1 MVDNNTL
8 LLLIL
13 IPLLPFLA
21 FVVNIFFG
29 KKVGTNAAYVSLAA
43 ISVSFVISLYLF
55 FGLIAGGEKTTEF
68 TFNWLNYGSTGVK
81 LGIMLDGL
89 TAVMLVVVTTVSL
102 LVKLYS
108 IGYMHGDPRYSRFYA
123 YLSMFTVAMLGLVL
137 ANNFLLLF
145 ISWEL
150 VGLFSYLLIGF
161 WYEKKSASDAGKKA
175 FITTKVGDLG
185 FFAGLLLLFT
195 VFGTFN
201 FVELGQRLTADLAS
215 GSVTVTTLNW
225 IGILIFCGAVGKSAQ
240 FPLHV
245 WLPDAM
251 EGPTPVSALIHAA
264 TMVAAGVYLVART
277 FFIYEHA
284 PIAMDVVAYTGAF
297 TAIFAAS
304 MALVAYDIKRVLA
317 FSTVSQLGYM
327 IMALGVGGYTA
338 GMFHLTTHAFFK
350 ALLFLG
356 AGSVIHGSG
365 TQDIREMGGLGKK
378 MKITM
383 VTFLIACLSI
393 SGIPGFSGYFSK
405 EEVLSAA
412 YNSGHMVIYWVG
424 TITAFMTAFY
434 MFRLFFMTFTGK
446 PRTEIHAHESPKTM
460 TVPLMVL
467 AVLSIFAGGLFV
479 MGHSFEKLVFFRVE
493 GAGEAGEA
501 VESHFVR
508 NMSITVAVLGIALAF
523 FMYYLKKISPEYL
536 AEKLA
541 PVHELLS
548 NRYYL
553 DELYE
558 IIFIK
563 PAKGLGNFLF
573 KVDQKVVDGA
583 VNGSGFLTVLM
594 SKLQNFIDKMYVD
607 GAVNGA
613 GWIANK
619 GGEILKQLQTGFI
632 QNYILI
638 AVSGLFI
645 IVLIR
650 IIFK

>member
-1 MVDNNTL
+1 MVEKMTL

-13 IPLLPFLA
+13 IPLLPLLA

-29 KKVGTNAAYVSLAA
+29 KRVGTNAAYVSLAA

-55 FGLIAGGEKTTEF
+55 FGMLAGGEKIVEY
-68 TFNWLNYGSTGVK
+68 TFDWLNFGSSGVK

-108 IGYMHGDPRYSRFYA
+108 IGYMNGDPRYSRFYA

-201 FVELGQRLTADLAS
+201 FKELGELVIANLAS
-215 GSVTVTTLNW
+215 GSVTVGMLNL

-277 FFIYEHA
+277 FFIYTCA
-284 PIAMDVVAYTGAF
+284 PLAMAVVGYTGAF

-393 SGIPGFSGYFSK
+393 SGIPGFSGYYSK

-412 YNSGHMVIYWVG
+412 FNSGNMVIYWVG

-434 MFRLFFMTFTGK
+434 MFRLFFMTFTGTS
-446 PRTEIHAHESPKTM
+446 RTEIHAHESPKTM
-460 TVPLMVL
+460 TVPLIVL
-467 AVLSIFAGGLFV
+467 AVLSIVAGGLFV
-479 MGHSFEKLVFFRVE
+479 MGHSFEHLVYFGVE
-493 GAGEAGEA
+493 GAGEGGAEAG
-501 VESHFVR
+501 SHFVR
-508 NMSITVAVLGIALAF
+508 NMSITVAVLGITLAF

-541 PVHELLS
+541 SIHKLLS
-548 NRYYL
+548 NKYYI

-563 PAKGLGNFLF
+563 PVKGLGNFLF
-573 KVDQKVVDGA
+573 KFDQKVVDGA
-583 VNGSGFLTVLM
+583 VNGSGFMTVLM
-594 SKLQNFIDKMYVD
+594 SKLQNLFDKVIVD
-607 GAVNGA
+607 GAVNGT

-638 AVSGLFI
+638 AVSGLFV
-645 IVLIR
+645 IVLLR

>member
-1 MVDNNTL
+1 MVENLTL
-8 LLLIL
+8 PLLIL
-13 IPLLPFLA
+13 IPTLPLLA
-21 FVVNIFFG
+21 FIINIFFG
-29 KKVGTNAAYVSLAA
+29 KKVGTKAAYISLAA
-43 ISVSFVISLYLF
+43 ISVSFLISLYIF
-55 FGLIAGGEKTTEF
+55 FGMILGGEQSVEF
-68 TFNWLNYGSTGVK
+68 KFNWLNFGNFGLQ
-81 LGIMLDGL
+81 LGLMLDGL
-89 TAVMLVVVTTVSL
+89 TSVMLVVVTTVSL

-137 ANNFLLLF
+137 ADNFLLLF

-161 WYEKKSASDAGKKA
+161 WYEKKSAADAGKKA
-175 FITTKVGDLG
+175 FITTKIGDLG
-185 FFAGLLLLFT
+185 FFAGLMLLFT
-195 VFGTFN
+195 VGGTFN
-201 FVELGQRLTADLAS
+201 FKELAELVNS
-215 GSVTVTTLNW
+215 GVISTNTLNW

-277 FFIYEHA
+277 FFIYTHA
-284 PIAMDVVAYTGAF
+284 PVAMEVVAYTGTF

-327 IMALGVGGYTA
+327 IMALGVGGSGYTA

-383 VTFLIACLSI
+383 VTFLIACLAI
-393 SGIPGFSGYFSK
+393 AGIPPFAGFYSK

-412 YNSGHMVIYWVG
+412 FNSGHMLIYWTG
-424 TITAFMTAFY
+424 TITAFITAFY

-446 PRTEIHAHESPKTM
+446 PRTEIHAHESPKSM
-460 TVPLMVL
+460 TIPLMTL
-467 AVLSIFAGGLFV
+467 ALLSIVSGYLFV
-479 MGHSFEKLVFFRVE
+479 AGHSFEKLVHFGVE
-493 GAGEAGEA
+493 AEGEAA
-501 VESHFVR
+501 VAVGSHFVLY
-508 NMSITVAVLGIALAF
+508 MSLTVAVLGIALAF
-523 FMYYLKKISPEYL
+523 VMYYLKKISPEAIAKKFSGL
-536 AEKLA
+536 HKL
-541 PVHELLS
+541 LL
-548 NRYYL
+548 NKYYI
-553 DELYE
+553 DEFYE
-558 IIFIK
+558 MAFIK
-563 PAKGLGNFLF
+563 PTKKLASFLF

-583 VNGSGFLTVLM
+583 VNGSGFMTVLM
-594 SKLQNFIDKMYVD
+594 SKLQNLFDKVVVD

-613 GWIANK
+613 GWVANK
-619 GGEILKQLQTGFI
+619 GGEILKQLQTGLI

-638 AVSGLFI
+638 AISGLFLI
-645 IVLIR
+645 IVIKVIL
-650 IIFK
+650 K

>member
-1 MVDNNTL
+1 MKL
-8 LLLIL
+8 PLLIL
-13 IPLLPFLA
+13 IPLLPLLA
-21 FVVNIFFG
+21 FVINIFFG
-29 KKVGTNAAYVSLAA
+29 KKIGTKAAYVSLTA

-55 FGLIAGGEKTTEF
+55 FGLIAGVEKTVEY
-68 TFNWLNYGSTGVK
+68 TFEWLNFGSTGVK

-201 FVELGQRLTADLAS
+201 FTELGQLVIARLAS
-215 GSVTVTTLNW
+215 GSVSVGMLNL

-277 FFIYEHA
+277 FFIYVEA
-284 PIAMDVVAYTGAF
+284 PIAMSVVAYTGAF

-327 IMALGVGGYTA
+327 VMALGVGGYTA

-393 SGIPGFSGYFSK
+393 SGVPGFSGYFSK

-412 YNSGHMVIYWVG
+412 YNSGNLFIYWIG
-424 TITAFMTAFY
+424 TVTAFMTAFY

-467 AVLSIFAGGLFV
+467 AVLSIVAGGLFV
-479 MGHSFEKLVFFRVE
+479 MGHSFEKLVYFGAE
-493 GAGEAGEA
+493 GAGEGGAEAG
-501 VESHFVR
+501 SHFVR
-508 NMSITVAVLGIALAF
+508 NMSITAAVLGITLAF
-523 FMYYLKKISPEYL
+523 FMYYLKKVSPEYL
-536 AEKLA
+536 ALKLA
-541 PVHELLS
+541 PVHKLLS
-548 NRYYL
+548 NRYYI

-573 KVDQKVVDGA
+573 KFDQKVVDGA
-583 VNGSGFLTVLM
+583 VNGSGFMTVLM
-594 SKLQNFIDKMYVD
+594 SKLQNLFDKVIVD

-619 GGEILKQLQTGFI
+619 GGELLKQLQTGLV

-650 IIFK
+650 IIFR

>member
-1 MVDNNTL
+1 MML
-8 LLLIL
+8 FLLIL

-21 FVVNIFFG
+21 FVINIFFG
-29 KKVGTNAAYVSLAA
+29 KKVKTKAAYISITA
-43 ISVSFVISLYLF
+43 ISVSFLISLYLF
-55 FGLIAGGEKTTEF
+55 LGMAVGGEKMTEF
-68 TFNWLNYGSTGVK
+68 RFNWLNFGCLGIQ

-102 LVKLYS
+102 LVKIYS
-108 IGYMHGDPRYSRFYA
+108 IGYMRGDPGYSRYYA

-161 WYEKKSASDAGKKA
+161 WHEKKSASDAGKKA

-185 FFAGLLLLFT
+185 FFAGLMLLFT
-195 VFGTFN
+195 VGSTFN
-201 FVELGQRLTADLAS
+201 FKELAELVNS
-215 GSVTVTTLNW
+215 GAISTNTLNW
-225 IGILIFCGAVGKSAQ
+225 IGVLIFCGAVGKSAQ

-277 FFIYEHA
+277 FFIYTHA
-284 PIAMDVVAYTGAF
+284 PVAMEIVAYTGTF

-304 MALVAYDIKRVLA
+304 MALVANDIKRVLA

-356 AGSVIHGSG
+356 AGSVIHGAG

-383 VTFLIACLSI
+383 FTFLIACLAI
-393 SGIPGFSGYFSK
+393 AGIPPFSGFYSK
-405 EEVLSAA
+405 EEILSAA
-412 YNSGHMVIYWVG
+412 FNSGHMVIYWTG
-424 TITAFMTAFY
+424 TITAFITAFY
-434 MFRLFFMTFTGK
+434 MFRLFFMAFTGK
-446 PRTEIHAHESPKTM
+446 MRTELHPHESPKTM
-460 TVPLMVL
+460 TIPLM
-467 AVLSIFAGGLFV
+467 IFALLSLVSGYLFV
-479 MGHSFEKLVFFRVE
+479 SGHSFEKLVYFGLEGE
-493 GAGEAGEA
+493 GAAARG
-501 VESHFVR
+501 SHFVLY
-508 NMSITVAVLGIALAF
+508 MSLTVAVLGIVLAF
-523 FMYYLKKISPEYL
+523 LMYYVKKISPEYI

-541 PVHELLS
+541 PVHKLLI
-548 NRYYL
+548 NKYYI
-553 DELYE
+553 DEIYE
-558 IIFIK
+558 AVFIK
-563 PAKGLGNFLF
+563 PAKGLGSFLF
-573 KVDQKVVDGA
+573 KFDQKVVDGA
-583 VNGSGFLTVLM
+583 VNGSGFMTVLM
-594 SKLQNFIDKMYVD
+594 SKLQNLFDKVIVD
-607 GAVNGA
+607 GAVNGT

-619 GGEILKQLQTGFI
+619 GGEILKQLQTGFV
-632 QNYILI
+632 QNYILV
-638 AVSGLFI
+638 AVSGLFVAI
-645 IVLIR
+645 MLR